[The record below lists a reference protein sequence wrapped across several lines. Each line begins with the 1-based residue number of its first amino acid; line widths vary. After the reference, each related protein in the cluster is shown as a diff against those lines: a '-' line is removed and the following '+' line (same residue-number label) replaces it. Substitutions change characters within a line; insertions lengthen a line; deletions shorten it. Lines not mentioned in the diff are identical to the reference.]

1 MTPVSPVPPISL
13 EPQERARDPR
23 AALLRL
29 ESAVTRVIHG
39 KPTVVRLAVAALAA
53 RGHILIEDVPGVGKT
68 TLARALARSLGGTF
82 RRIQFTSDLLPSD
95 ILGVSVFNQETGRF
109 EFRRGPIFANVVLA
123 DEINRTTPRTQSSL
137 LEAMSEGRVSI
148 DTHTYELDQP
158 FIVIAT
164 QNPLEHFG
172 TYPLPESQM
181 DRFLLRLR
189 MGYPSAADERRVVTA
204 AQLDDPVE
212 SLSPVVDAADVAAIQ
227 AACARVRVED
237 ALVDYA
243 QRVVAATRE
252 SPFLALGIS
261 PRGFQGWYRVAKAR
275 ALVGNRDF
283 VVPDDFKETA
293 LPTLAHRLVI
303 AGGSAGE
310 PLGRAR
316 EEAERVMNELLERIP
331 VPS

>member
-1 MTPVSPVPPISL
+1 VSPVPTIS
-13 EPQERARDPR
+13 PAGDAR
-23 AALLRL
+23 AALARL
-29 ESAVTRVIHG
+29 ETAVTRVIHG
-39 KPTVVRLAVAALAA
+39 KPAVVRLAVAALAA
-53 RGHILIEDVPGVGKT
+53 RGHVLIEDVPGVGKT
-68 TLARALARSLGGTF
+68 TLARALARAVGGTF

-95 ILGVSVFNQETGRF
+95 ILGVSIFNQETARF
-109 EFRRGPIFANVVLA
+109 ELRKGPIFANVVLA

-148 DTHTYELDQP
+148 DTQTHELEQP

-189 MGYPSAADERRVVTA
+189 MGYPAAGDERRVVTA
-204 AQLDDPVE
+204 TQLEDPVE
-212 SLSPVVDAADVAAIQ
+212 QIQPVVDQADVAAIQ
-227 AACARVRVED
+227 AAAARVRVED
-237 ALVDYA
+237 ALLDYA
-243 QRVVAATRE
+243 QRVVVATRE
-252 SPFLALGIS
+252 SPFLALGVS
-261 PRGFQGWYRVAKAR
+261 PRGFQGWYRAAKAR
-275 ALVGNRDF
+275 ALVAGRDYA
-283 VVPDDFKETA
+283 VPDDFKETA
-293 LPTLAHRLVI
+293 IPALAHRLVL

-316 EEAERVMNELLERIP
+316 EEAERVMNELLERIA

>member
-1 MTPVSPVPPISL
+1 MTPVSPVPTILP
-13 EPQERARDPR
+13 AGDPR
-23 AALLRL
+23 AALARL
-29 ESAVTRVIHG
+29 EAAVTKVIHG
-39 KPTVVRLAVAALAA
+39 KPNVVRLAVSALAA
-53 RGHILIEDVPGVGKT
+53 RGHVLIEDVPGVGKT
-68 TLARALARSLGGTF
+68 TLARALARAVGGTF

-95 ILGVSVFNQETGRF
+95 ILGVSIFNQETGRF
-109 EFRRGPIFANVVLA
+109 EFRKGPIFANVVLA

-148 DTHTYELDQP
+148 DTQTHELEQP

-189 MGYPSAADERRVVTA
+189 MGYPSQADERRVVTA
-204 AQLDDPVE
+204 AELEDPVE
-212 SLSPVVDAADVAAIQ
+212 RIQPVVDGSDVAAIQ
-227 AACARVRVED
+227 AACARVRVEE

-243 QRVVAATRE
+243 QRVVGATRE
-252 SPFLALGIS
+252 SPFLALGVS
-261 PRGFQGWYRVAKAR
+261 PRGFQGWYRAAKAR
-275 ALVGNRDF
+275 ALVAGRDYA
-283 VVPDDFKETA
+283 VPDDFKETA
-293 LPTLAHRLVI
+293 IPALAHRLVL
-303 AGGSAGE
+303 AGGAAGE

-316 EEAERVMNELLERIP
+316 EEAERVMNELLERIA

>member
-13 EPQERARDPR
+13 EPEDRPRDPR
-23 AALLRL
+23 VALARI
-29 ESAVTRVIHG
+29 ESTVARVVHG
-39 KPTVVRLAVAALAA
+39 KVAVVRMAVSALAA

-68 TLARALARSLGGTF
+68 TLARALARALGGTF

-95 ILGVSVFNQETGRF
+95 ILGVTIFNQEQGRF

-137 LEAMSEGRVSI
+137 LEAMSEGRVSL
-148 DTHTYELDQP
+148 DNHTYELDQP
-158 FIVIAT
+158 FMVIAT

-212 SLSPVVDAADVAAIQ
+212 AISPVVDQHDVAAIQ
-227 AACARVRVED
+227 QAAARVRVDD
-237 ALVDYA
+237 ALLDYA
-243 QRVVAATRE
+243 QRVVAGTRE
-252 SPFLALGIS
+252 SPFLALGVS
-261 PRGFQGWYRVAKAR
+261 PRGFQGWYRTAKAR
-275 ALVGNRDF
+275 ALVGGRDF
-283 VVPDDFKETA
+283 AVPDDFKETA
-293 LPTLAHRLVI
+293 LPALAHRLVLS
-303 AGGSAGE
+303 GGGAGE

-316 EEAERVMNELLERIP
+316 EEAERVLNDLLERIA

>member
-1 MTPVSPVPPISL
+1 MSTRL
-13 EPQERARDPR
+13 RD
-23 AALLRL
+23 AALARL
-29 ESAVTRVIHG
+29 EAAVTRVIHG
-39 KPTVVRLAVAALAA
+39 KPDVVRLAVAALAA
-53 RGHILIEDVPGVGKT
+53 RGHVLIEDVPGVGKT
-68 TLARALARSLGGTF
+68 TLARALARAVGGTF

-95 ILGVSVFNQETGRF
+95 ILGVSIFNQETGRF

-148 DTHTYELDQP
+148 DTHTYELEQP

-189 MGYPSAADERRVVTA
+189 MGYPSPADERRVVTA
-204 AQLDDPVE
+204 TQLEDPVE
-212 SLSPVVDAADVAAIQ
+212 QLQPVVDHADVAAIQ

-243 QRVVAATRE
+243 QRVVGATRE
-252 SPFLALGIS
+252 SPFLALGVS
-261 PRGFQGWYRVAKAR
+261 PRGFQALVPRRQGAR
-275 ALVGNRDF
+275 ARRR
-283 VVPDDFKETA
+283 P
-293 LPTLAHRLVI
+293 RLR
-303 AGGSAGE
+303 
-310 PLGRAR
+310 RAR
-316 EEAERVMNELLERIP
+316 RLQGDRDPGARPPPRP
-331 VPS
+331 RRAARRASRSAARAKRRSAS

>member
-1 MTPVSPVPPISL
+1 MTPVSPVPTIHP
-13 EPQERARDPR
+13 AGDAR
-23 AALLRL
+23 AALARL
-29 ESAVTRVIHG
+29 EAAVTKVIHG
-39 KPTVVRLAVAALAA
+39 KPNVVRLAVAALAA
-53 RGHILIEDVPGVGKT
+53 RGHVLIEDVPGVGKT
-68 TLARALARSLGGTF
+68 TLARALARAVGGTF

-95 ILGVSVFNQETGRF
+95 ILGVSVFNQESGRF
-109 EFRRGPIFANVVLA
+109 EFRKGPIFANVVLA

-148 DTHTYELDQP
+148 DTHTYELEQP

-189 MGYPSAADERRVVTA
+189 MGYPSQADERRVVTA
-204 AQLDDPVE
+204 TQLEDPVE
-212 SLSPVVDAADVAAIQ
+212 QLQPVVDHGDVAAIQ
-227 AACARVRVED
+227 AACARVRVEE

-243 QRVVAATRE
+243 QRVVGATRE
-252 SPFLALGIS
+252 SPFLALGVS
-261 PRGFQGWYRVAKAR
+261 PRGFQGWYRAAKAR
-275 ALVGNRDF
+275 ALVAGRDYA
-283 VVPDDFKETA
+283 VPDDFKETA
-293 LPTLAHRLVI
+293 IPALAHRLVL
-303 AGGSAGE
+303 AGGAAGE

-316 EEAERVMNELLERIP
+316 EEAERVMNELLERIA

>member
-1 MTPVSPVPPISL
+1 MTPVSPVPAINPL
-13 EPQERARDPR
+13 DPR
-23 AALLRL
+23 AALARL
-29 ESAVTRVIHG
+29 ETAVTRVIHG
-39 KPTVVRLAVAALAA
+39 KPQVVRLAVSALAA
-53 RGHILIEDVPGVGKT
+53 RGHVLIEDVPGVGKT
-68 TLARALARSLGGTF
+68 TLARALARAVGGTF

-95 ILGVSVFNQETGRF
+95 ILGVSVFNQEHGRF
-109 EFRRGPIFANVVLA
+109 ELRRGPIFANVVLA

-148 DTHTYELDQP
+148 DTQTHELEQP

-189 MGYPSAADERRVVTA
+189 MGYPSPADERRVVTA
-204 AQLDDPVE
+204 AQLEDPVE
-212 SLSPVVDAADVAAIQ
+212 KIEPVVSHAEVGAIQ
-227 AACARVRVED
+227 AAAARVRVEE

-243 QRVVAATRE
+243 GRVVAATRE
-252 SPFLALGIS
+252 SPFLALGVS
-261 PRGFQGWYRVAKAR
+261 PRGFQGWYRAAKAL
-275 ALVGNRDF
+275 ALVGGRDYA
-283 VVPDDFKETA
+283 VPDDFKETA
-293 LPTLAHRLVI
+293 IPALAHRLVL

-316 EEAERVMNELLERIP
+316 EEAERVMNELLERIA

>member
-1 MTPVSPVPPISL
+1 MTPASPVPTIHP
-13 EPQERARDPR
+13 AVDAR
-23 AALLRL
+23 AALARL
-29 ESAVTRVIHG
+29 EAAVTRVIHG
-39 KPTVVRLAVAALAA
+39 KPAVVRLALAALAA

-68 TLARALARSLGGTF
+68 TLARALARAVGGTF

-95 ILGVSVFNQETGRF
+95 ILGVSIFNQETGRF
-109 EFRRGPIFANVVLA
+109 ELRRGPIFANVVLA

-148 DTHTYELDQP
+148 DTQTHELEQP

-181 DRFLLRLR
+181 DRFLVRLR
-189 MGYPSAADERRVVTA
+189 MGYPAADDERRVVTA
-204 AQLDDPVE
+204 AQLEDPVE
-212 SLSPVVDAADVAAIQ
+212 AIEPVVHHGDVAGIQ
-227 AACARVRVED
+227 VACARVRVEE
-237 ALVDYA
+237 ALLDYA
-243 QRVVAATRE
+243 HRVVAATRE

-275 ALVGNRDF
+275 ALVAGRDYA
-283 VVPDDFKETA
+283 VPDDFKETA
-293 LPTLAHRLVI
+293 SPALAHRLVL

-316 EEAERVMNELLERIP
+316 EEAERIMNELLERIP
-331 VPS
+331 VPA

>member
-1 MTPVSPVPPISL
+1 MTPVSSVPTINVPV
-13 EPQERARDPR
+13 DPR
-23 AALLRL
+23 AALARV
-29 ESAVTRVIHG
+29 EAAVTRVIHG
-39 KPTVVRLAVAALAA
+39 KPAVVRLAVAALAA
-53 RGHILIEDVPGVGKT
+53 RGHVLIEDVPGVGKT
-68 TLARALARSLGGTF
+68 TLARALARAVGGTF

-109 EFRRGPIFANVVLA
+109 ELRRGPIFANVVLA

-148 DTHTYELDQP
+148 DTHTHELEQP

-189 MGYPSAADERRVVTA
+189 MGYPSPADERRVVTSA
-204 AQLDDPVE
+204 ELEDPVE
-212 SLSPVVDAADVAAIQ
+212 AIEAVVSLPEVAAIQ

-237 ALVDYA
+237 ALVDYGS
-243 QRVVAATRE
+243 RVVAATRE
-252 SPFLALGIS
+252 SPFLALGVS
-261 PRGFQGWYRVAKAR
+261 PRGFQGWYRAAKAL
-275 ALVGNRDF
+275 ALAGGRDYAI
-283 VVPDDFKETA
+283 PDDFKETA
-293 LPTLAHRLVI
+293 IPALAHRLVL

-316 EEAERVMNELLERIP
+316 EEAERIMNELLERIA